1 MKWSDIAWIVMRK
14 SQIWV
19 KFIQF
24 SLKMNNSPMITTPE
38 LARKIIQAN
47 HSRHFPFVCIRSP
60 HRLKIVHYQHHNQQQ
75 TERNTI
81 FEIDSLCRC
90 MFSSL
95 TYSIHLPNHRNQ
107 FTVRFGRNRYVFSH
121 RARFSQTTKKFKN
134 CSVIRGNTRA
144 QSVRVLYHKVLLF
157 FYSVHSQCTQSS

>member
-60 HRLKIVHYQHHNQQQ
+60 QN
-75 TERNTI
+75 
-81 FEIDSLCRC
+81 
-90 MFSSL
+90 SSL
-95 TYSIHLPNHRNQ
+95 SASQSTANWKEHNIWDR
-107 FTVRFGRNRYVFSH
+107 FTVPLHVFGSDLFNPFAEPS
-121 RARFSQTTKKFKN
+121 
-134 CSVIRGNTRA
+134 
-144 QSVRVLYHKVLLF
+144 QSVYCEVWPKPIRFFTSCAFFTNNKKIQELFRYSRQHKSTVCACLV
-157 FYSVHSQCTQSS
+157 S